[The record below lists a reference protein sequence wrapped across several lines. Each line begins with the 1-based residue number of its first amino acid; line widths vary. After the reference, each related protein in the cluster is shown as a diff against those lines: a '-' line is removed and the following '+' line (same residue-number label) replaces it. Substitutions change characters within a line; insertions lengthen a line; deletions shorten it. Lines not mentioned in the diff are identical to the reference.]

1 MDLLALIE
9 LLLPEG
15 TLPEVQSQNGRIE
28 WKEAIGN
35 IKNEDDLFAFISSVL
50 QPYLHTL
57 SLLIGVADVNG
68 HISHWWRKTDGLTLL
83 PLPRKVSEHF
93 MQDNISGVLEMYAP
107 DRRSALQTTLFNS
120 GVREMLMVPLRNHT
134 SSFGFLCILAK
145 HHNTFPKSLQ
155 IAVNRYAGLFAAATL
170 KLLLREALPQWLEE
184 EDMNDGD
191 EQELFVHNELL
202 PAKLVSGI
210 ALRPAIKQVRQVAPT
225 DATVLLTG
233 ETGTGKELFA
243 EAIHLSSLRRHKA
256 FVKINCAALPPQL
269 IESELFGHEKGA
281 FTGAFHR
288 RIGKIEMA
296 DGGTLFLDEIGEL
309 PLDMQAK
316 LLRVIQEKEIER
328 IGGSD
333 TIPVNVRIIAAT
345 NRRLED
351 EIQLGR
357 FRQDLYY
364 RLYVFPIHL
373 PALRERREDIA
384 LLLQHFARNAAR
396 KYGKPI
402 RPIAPASVMA
412 LVDYHWPGN
421 IREMEHM
428 VERAVI
434 ANDTPLITIDVPT
447 GNKALPM
454 EDGAGS
460 PLLTLAETERQTII
474 RALRYSNGRIRG
486 PQGAA
491 DLLDIKPTTLE
502 ARMKKLGIVK
512 EHIVR

>member
-1 MDLLALIE
+1 MNLLALIE

-15 TLPEVQSQNGRIE
+15 TLPEIQLENGRVD
-28 WKEAIGN
+28 WKEAIGSLR
-35 IKNEDDLFAFISSVL
+35 NEEDLFALVHSL
-50 QPYLHTL
+50 LKPYLHTV
-57 SLLIGVADVNG
+57 SVLIGIADANG
-68 HISHWWRKTDGLTLL
+68 VISHWWHKTDGLKLL
-83 PLPRKVSEHF
+83 PLPAKVSEHF
-93 MQDNISGVLEMYAP
+93 IQDNIAGVLEMYAP

-134 SSFGFLCILAK
+134 SNFGFLCILAK
-145 HHNTFPKSLQ
+145 QHNTFPQVLQ
-155 IAVNRYAGLFAAATL
+155 IVVKRHAGLLAAATL
-170 KLLLREALPQWLEE
+170 KLMLLEALPQWLQE
-184 EDMNDGD
+184 EDMGD
-191 EQELFVHNELL
+191 MQGQELMMYNDLL

-210 ALRPAIKQVRQVAPT
+210 ALRPVIQQVRQVAPT

-243 EAIHLSSLRRHKA
+243 EAIHLASERQHKS
-256 FVKINCAALPPQL
+256 FVKVNCAALPPQL

-281 FTGAFHR
+281 FTGAINR
-288 RIGKIEMA
+288 RIGKFEMA
-296 DGGTLFLDEIGEL
+296 EGGTLFLDEIGEL

-345 NRRLED
+345 NRTLED
-351 EIQLGR
+351 EVQAGR
-357 FRQDLYY
+357 FRPDLYY

-373 PALRERREDIA
+373 PALRERREDIP
-384 LLLQHFARNAAR
+384 LLLQHFARNAAL
-396 KYGKPI
+396 KYGKQVRAI
-402 RPIAPASVMA
+402 TPASVMA
-412 LVDYHWPGN
+412 LTDYSWPGN

-434 ANDTPLITIDVPT
+434 LNEAPQITIDVPQ
-447 GNKALPM
+447 GHKSYQKDHSPSM
-454 EDGAGS
+454 

-474 RALRYSNGRIRG
+474 RALRYANGRIRG

>member
-15 TLPEVQSQNGRIE
+15 TLPETQAEDGRAD
-28 WKEAIGN
+28 WKGAIGT
-35 IKNEDDLFAFISSVL
+35 IRNEEDLFAFIHTVL
-50 QPYLHTL
+50 QPYLHAM
-57 SLLIGVADVNG
+57 SVLIGIADANG
-68 HISHWWRKTDGLTLL
+68 VISRWLHKTDGLTLL
-83 PLPRKVSEHF
+83 PLPVKVSEHF
-93 MQDNISGVLEMYAP
+93 IQDNISGVLEMYAP

-120 GVREMLMVPLRNHT
+120 GVREMLMVPLRNHMGN
-134 SSFGFLCILAK
+134 FGFLCLLAT

-155 IAVNRYAGLFAAATL
+155 IAVKQHAGLVSAATL
-170 KLLLREALPQWLEE
+170 KLMLLDALPQWLQ
-184 EDMNDGD
+184 EDDMTVNGQD
-191 EQELFVHNELL
+191 LLTYNELL
-202 PAKLVSGI
+202 PARLVTGI
-210 ALRPAIKQVRQVAPT
+210 TLSPVIQQVRQVGPT

-243 EAIHLSSLRRHKA
+243 EAIHLASGRRHKA
-256 FVKINCAALPPQL
+256 FVKVNCAALPPQL
-269 IESELFGHEKGA
+269 VESELFGHEKGA
-281 FTGAFHR
+281 FTGAIHR
-288 RIGKIEMA
+288 RIGKFELA

-333 TIPVNVRIIAAT
+333 TVPVNVRIIAAT
-345 NRRLED
+345 NRTLED
-351 EIQLGR
+351 EVQQGR

-373 PALRERREDIA
+373 PALRERRDDIP
-384 LLLQHFARNAAR
+384 LLLQHFAQNAAL
-396 KYGKPI
+396 KYGKPS
-402 RPIAPASVMA
+402 RMIAPASVMA
-412 LVDYHWPGN
+412 LMDYSWPGN

-434 ANDTPLITIDVPT
+434 SNDAPQITIDVPP
-447 GNKALPM
+447 GPKALQT
-454 EDGAGS
+454 DNSHVS

>member
-15 TLPEVQSQNGRIE
+15 TLPEIQSENGHVDWRG
-28 WKEAIGN
+28 AIGS
-35 IKNEDDLFAFISSVL
+35 IRNEDDLFAFIHTVL
-50 QPYLHTL
+50 RPYLHTI
-57 SLLIGVADVNG
+57 SVLIGIADENG
-68 HISHWWRKTDGLTLL
+68 TISRWCHKTEGLTLL
-83 PLPRKVSEHF
+83 PLPKKVSEHF

-120 GVREMLMVPLRNHT
+120 GVREMLILPLRNHT
-134 SSFGFLCILAK
+134 NSFGFLCLLAK

-155 IAVNRYAGLFAAATL
+155 ISVKRYAGLLSAATL
-170 KLLLREALPQWLEE
+170 KLMLLDALPQWLQE
-184 EDMNDGD
+184 EDMEDNSGELRLYND
-191 EQELFVHNELL
+191 LL

-210 ALRPAIKQVRQVAPT
+210 ALRPVIQQVRQVAPT

-281 FTGAFHR
+281 FTGAIHR
-288 RIGKIEMA
+288 RIGKFEMA
-296 DGGTLFLDEIGEL
+296 EGGTLFLDEIGEL

-328 IGGSD
+328 IGGTE

-345 NRRLED
+345 NRTLE
-351 EIQLGR
+351 EEVRQGR

-373 PALRERREDIA
+373 PALRERREDIP
-384 LLLQHFARNAAR
+384 LLLQHFARNAAM

-402 RPIAPASVMA
+402 RHIASGSVLA
-412 LVDYHWPGN
+412 LIDYSWPGN

-434 ANDTPLITIDVPT
+434 SSDEPQITIAVP
-447 GNKALPM
+447 GNHKAL
-454 EDGAGS
+454 ETDGNSLS

-512 EHIVR
+512 EHVVR